1 MHPNA
6 SFNSLVVP
14 PTIQCVKLEKT
25 LKQIKNDANQM

>member
-14 PTIQCVKLEKT
+14 PTIQRVKEKMS
-25 LKQIKNDANQM
+25 KKIKNDANQM

>member
-6 SFNSLVVP
+6 SFNSLAVP

-25 LKQIKNDANQM
+25 SKQIKK